1 MAIPIDPGTGLQDNV
16 KEPIKVG
23 GVTGLHARFK
33 PLYDMFD
40 GAIDTD
46 NLTQTLQDLL
56 TELQAVSLS
65 VVPVGT
71 ILPFYDFNAL
81 VAFDGNLFKY
91 CDGSGIV
98 DADSPLNGQ
107 TLPDLSRRYLV
118 GFGTDGG
125 GNIDTDGWDTAPVGN
140 INHLINL
147 QHSHTVDSHTH
158 SLSNHT
164 HTGPLHNHTIQDDG
178 AHSHGGFTEPIGTG
192 GGRDYTTEGSGILEM
207 LNTADQQG
215 QHQHPI
221 TAASDHDHGGAT
233 SSNGTGATG
242 VPSTNT
248 SGSAS
253 PGTDNQLSAAQ
264 SIQPRSIRVRFI
276 MRYK

>member
-1 MAIPIDPGTGLQDNV
+1 MTIPVDPGTGLQDNV

-46 NLTQTLQDLL
+46 NFAQSLQDILN
-56 TELQAVSLS
+56 ELQGVSLS

-107 TLPDLSRRYLV
+107 TIPDLSRRYLV

-125 GNIDTDGWDTAPVGN
+125 GNIDSDGWDTAPVGN

-158 SLSNHT
+158 TGPSHTHNMGNHT
-164 HTGPLHNHTIQDDG
+164 HSGP
-178 AHSHGGFTEPIGTG
+178 SHFHDVVGNTAAIAG
-192 GGRDYTTEGSGILEM
+192 GG
-207 LNTADQQG
+207 TADFSTGAGTLDIDPGDPNIQG
-215 QHQHPI
+215 QHTHGI
-221 TAASDHDHGGAT
+221 NFSSTLGGGGAT
-233 SSNGTGATG
+233 SG
-242 VPSTNT
+242 PSTNT
-248 SGSAS
+248 TGSGGTGDTGSTS
-253 PGTDNQLSAAQ
+253 PGTDNQLSTAQ
-264 SIQPRSIRVRFI
+264 SIQPRSVRVRYI

>member
-158 SLSNHT
+158 TGPSHTHNMGNHT
-164 HTGPLHNHTIQDDG
+164 HSGP
-178 AHSHGGFTEPIGTG
+178 SHFHDVVGNTAAIAG
-192 GGRDYTTEGSGILEM
+192 GG
-207 LNTADQQG
+207 TADFSTGAGTLDIDPGDPNIQG
-215 QHQHPI
+215 QHTHGI
-221 TAASDHDHGGAT
+221 NFSSALGGGGAT
-233 SSNGTGATG
+233 SG
-242 VPSTNT
+242 PSTNT
-248 SGSAS
+248 TSSSGTGDTGSTS
-253 PGTDNQLSAAQ
+253 PGTDNQLSTAQ